1 MKVSHT
7 VVIECPLET
16 VWELFDNVENMLEWQ
31 DELQSYEM
39 VEGEPGEIGSVRSQ
53 TIKQMGVTQRL
64 TATLLEREPPH
75 RAAMHYEGAQAPFT
89 AYDEFT
95 DLGDGTTEWSSTLD
109 VKLGMLQ
116 KPLELVIK
124 PLASDLVKRNG
135 RNFKEFCESR

>member
-7 VVIECPLET
+7 VVIECPIET
-16 VWELFDNVENMLEWQ
+16 VWELFDDVDNMLEWQ

-53 TIKQMGVTQRL
+53 KIKQMGVTQQL

-75 RAAMHYEGAQAPFT
+75 HSAMHYEGAQAPFT
-89 AYDEFT
+89 AFDEFE
-95 DLGDGTTEWSSTLD
+95 DLGDGTTEWTSTLD

-124 PLASDLVKRNG
+124 PLASDLVRRNG
-135 RNFKEFCESR
+135 RNFKAFCENR